1 MTDLNPHVFSSVV
14 PVRWG
19 DFDRYGH
26 ITNSAY
32 VELAQEARMEHG
44 YGLFDK
50 AGLEMPAVVVRKL
63 EVEYF
68 RPILPGTQQVV
79 VETSVTHV
87 GNSSLATRQEIKG
100 ADRKVA
106 CVVEVVSVAVDIDS
120 GRARPLSEAER
131 AVLEAA
137 VAPTV

>member
-44 YGLFDK
+44 YALFEE
-50 AGLEMPAVVVRKL
+50 AGLDMPAVVVRKL

-68 RPILPGTQQVV
+68 HPILPNTQEVV
-79 VETSVTHV
+79 VKTSLTHV
-87 GNSSLATRQEIKG
+87 GNSSMTTRQEIKG
-100 ADRKVA
+100 IDGKVS
-106 CVVEVVSVAVDIDS
+106 CVVEVVAVAVDINT
-120 GRARPLSEAER
+120 GRARPISESER
-131 AVLEAA
+131 VVLEAA
-137 VAPTV
+137 LAPTV